1 MNDSQLKWGLLQLVH
16 EGWFAAK
23 VNDELVESLL
33 GQPDE
38 PPSVELRE
46 QFLSSFRARIE
57 DAQQHRSGKPGE
69 LDYAPSVEFGG
80 SQPDRGAAEDGNLKR
95 RKYGR

>member
-1 MNDSQLKWGLLQLVH
+1 MNDKQLKWGLLQLVH
-16 EGWFAAK
+16 EGWFTAK
-23 VNDELVESLL
+23 VTDELVESLL
-33 GQPDE
+33 DLPDE
-38 PPSVELRE
+38 PPSGDLRE
-46 QFLSSFRARIE
+46 QFLLRFRTRIE
-57 DAQQHRSGKPGE
+57 DALQHRPGKPGE